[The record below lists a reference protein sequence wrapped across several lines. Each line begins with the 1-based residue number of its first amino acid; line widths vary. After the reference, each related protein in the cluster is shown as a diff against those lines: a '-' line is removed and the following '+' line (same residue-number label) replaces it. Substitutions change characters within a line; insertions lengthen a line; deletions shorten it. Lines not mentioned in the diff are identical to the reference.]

1 MIFPRQKGFTLLE
14 IMVALVIFSLLSLMG
29 HQILQGVM
37 RNNEIVRQHA
47 DRLGGTVRLF
57 ALLEQDLSQALI
69 PSVSTLSGKKEGGFT
84 ATTATD
90 MVFHLTRRNW
100 LNPTQ
105 AARSSLQEVAWH
117 FVNGRLTRTN
127 LSENRITASFDGILS
142 VRLRFLSNN
151 AWKTQ
156 WENTVELPQAIEI
169 TLDVIALGE
178 VQRVFLITRN
188 TR

>member
-57 ALLEQDLSQALI
+57 ALLEQDLSQASI

-90 MVFHLTRRNW
+90 KVFHLTRRNW

-151 AWKTQ
+151 VWKTQ